1 MSNEGKIYRVA
12 GPVVTAVGISPRMYD
27 VVHVGDEQL
36 MGEVIKIVGDYSI
49 IQVYEDTSGVKPG
62 EPVTNTGRPLVAELG
77 PGLLHSVYDGIQR
90 PLPVL
95 QDKMGDYILR
105 GVSAPGLDRE
115 KKWMFNPTVK
125 AGDVVAPGQ
134 IIGTVME
141 GTMEHRILVP
151 VDVQGKVEEIKEGE
165 FTVEKKN

>member
-1 MSNEGKIYRVA
+1 
-12 GPVVTAVGISPRMYD
+12 
-27 VVHVGDEQL
+27 

-90 PLPVL
+90 PLAVL
-95 QDKMGDYILR
+95 QEKMGDFILR

-115 KKWMFNPTVK
+115 KKWDFNPVVSV
-125 AGDVVAPGQ
+125 GDAVEPGQ
-134 IIGTVME
+134 VIGTVME
-141 GTMEHRILVP
+141 GTMEHKILCP
-151 VDVQGKVEEIKEGE
+151 VDVQGMVEDIKSG
-165 FTVEKKN
+165 